1 MKNKIFV
8 ILFGILAIGVG
19 IFLLVSG
26 NNKAKRCTSEA
37 VGTVNEIIEEKEET
51 TDEDGAIVS
60 DTYTYTYFPVIEYK
74 AGDKTVNKR
83 SETGYGSKDKYKVGD
98 NIDIL
103 YDPNNPE
110 EYIIK
115 NDKSSNIIGIV
126 FIAAGVIV
134 TGIGI
139 IKNFN

>member
-60 DTYTYTYFPVIEYK
+60 EK
-74 AGDKTVNKR
+74 K
-83 SETGYGSKDKYKVGD
+83 
-98 NIDIL
+98 NIKL
-103 YDPNNPE
+103 E
-110 EYIIK
+110 II
-115 NDKSSNIIGIV
+115 
-126 FIAAGVIV
+126 
-134 TGIGI
+134 
-139 IKNFN
+139 